1 MKGDAHYEQSFEGA
15 IFRFASP
22 GHKDL
27 FAKNPESYVPQYGG
41 FCASGLASGKLA
53 PVDPEAFEM
62 VDGKLYL
69 NYNRD
74 VQTQWHADRARLR
87 KGMRSGPGLNP
98 KPPRNNSRAKR
109 RKGRKVR
116 ACVPEELITCRTLSQ
131 IESE

>member
-74 VQTQWHADRARLR
+74 VQTQWHADRANAIE
-87 KGMRSGPGLNP
+87 KGNAEW
-98 KPPRNNSRAKR
+98 PR
-109 RKGRKVR
+109 V
-116 ACVPEELITCRTLSQ
+116 ESQ
-131 IESE
+131 ATQKQ